1 MAIGG
6 LRVSRGDR
14 RVAVDADGDMLARN
28 DAHHILVT
36 LGSGFDEDV
45 VREILSSKPELVS
58 DVSMSW
64 ADCLPRAHS
73 ERH

>member
-1 MAIGG
+1 MVCVSPGAIDES
-6 LRVSRGDR
+6 LSTLMETCSLETTRS
-14 RVAVDADGDMLARN
+14 
-28 DAHHILVT
+28 HLVKAAAK
-36 LGSGFDEDV
+36 GHEEV